1 MMQTRIHRCLNLALA
16 LCLGTPC
23 LALADVSFETKVT
36 VRANGP
42 IAAFNSETST
52 RTDISGEKG
61 RTELVPSDDLAA
73 EFSVADVRVTRLD
86 RDVIYEMKPDIKAYR
101 QVSMDEQADQIAG
114 LRNDLET
121 AIGGSALPIATD
133 NCEWSE
139 AKFKSKKTKEKER
152 IAGKRATR
160 HIISME
166 QSCTDDRTGQSCDIE
181 WIMEPWM
188 TKRLD
193 SYDEVMNFYMGYAD
207 RLEMDA
213 LVPQMSGGSQML
225 LAMFPN
231 RWESLLDEM
240 SEFEGYPMRTVMT
253 LKIGGRG
260 CLSSSAVEE
269 DNIWA
274 DAADEGFDEA
284 VDRSGKEVGRSVGD
298 AADEAMGDSIG
309 GAVGSSAIG
318 AATGE
323 LIDGFGSVFKKK
335 QKQKRKKPQKRRAS
349 SDLTVFR
356 ITTEI
361 TDWDDEPVPL
371 SRYEIPADWE
381 RQP

>member
-1 MMQTRIHRCLNLALA
+1 MQTPARRFPTVVIALA
-16 LCLGTPC
+16 FFAPC
-23 LALADVSFETKVT
+23 LTFADVSYETKVT

-42 IAAFNSETST
+42 IAAFNSETT
-52 RTDISGEKG
+52 TLTTISGEKG
-61 RTELVPSDDLAA
+61 RTEMVPTDDLAA
-73 EFSVADVRVTRLD
+73 ELSVADVRVMRLD
-86 RDVIYEMKPDIKAYR
+86 RDLIYELKPDIQAYR
-101 QVSMDEQADQIAG
+101 QVSMDEQADQISG
-114 LRNDLET
+114 LREDLEA
-121 AIGGSALPIATD
+121 AIGGAALPIATD
-133 NCEWSE
+133 TCEWSE

-188 TKRLD
+188 ANRLD
-193 SYDEVMNFYMGYAD
+193 NYDEVMNFYMDYAD

-240 SEFEGYPMRTVMT
+240 AEFEGFPVRTVMT
-253 LKIGGRG
+253 LKIGGRA

-269 DNIWA
+269 NSIWA

-284 VDRSGKEVGRSVGD
+284 IDRSGKEVGRSVGD

-323 LIDGFGSVFKKK
+323 LIDGFGGMFKK
-335 QKQKRKKPQKRRAS
+335 KQKRKKPQKRRAS

-356 ITTEI
+356 ITSEI
-361 TDWDDEPVPL
+361 TDWDDKAVSP
-371 SRYEIPADWE
+371 SQYEIPGDWQ

>member
-1 MMQTRIHRCLNLALA
+1 MQTPARRFPKVILAFALLA
-16 LCLGTPC
+16 PC
-23 LALADVSFETKVT
+23 LTFADVSFETKIT

-42 IAAFNSETST
+42 IAAFNSETSS
-52 RTDISGEKG
+52 RTTISGEKG
-61 RTELVPSDDLAA
+61 RTELIPTDDLAA
-73 EFSVADVRVTRLD
+73 ELSVADVRVTRLD
-86 RDVIYEMKPDIKAYR
+86 RDLIYEMKPDIKAYR

-114 LRNDLET
+114 LRDDLEAT
-121 AIGGSALPIATD
+121 IGGAALPIATD
-133 NCEWSE
+133 TCEWSE

-152 IAGKRATR
+152 IARKRATR

-166 QSCTDDRTGQSCDIE
+166 QSCTDDRTGQSCDME

-188 TKRLD
+188 AKRLD
-193 SYDEVMNFYMGYAD
+193 NYDEVMNFYMGYAD

-213 LVPQMSGGSQML
+213 LVPQMSGASQML

-240 SEFEGYPMRTVMT
+240 SEFEGYPVRTVMT
-253 LKIGGRG
+253 LKIGGRA

-269 DNIWA
+269 NSIWA

-284 VDRSGKEVGRSVGD
+284 IDRSGKEVGRSVGD

-323 LIDGFGSVFKKK
+323 LIDGFGGMFKK
-335 QKQKRKKPQKRRAS
+335 KQKRKKPQKRRAS

-361 TDWDDEPVPL
+361 IDWDDKPVPT
-371 SRYEIPADWE
+371 SQYEIPGDWQ